1 MKRIISVFLLL
12 SALLLCGC
20 GTGSEKAASS
30 DAPEIT
36 IYSADA
42 NRFEDSLLPY
52 GTSAEDAYALMD
64 ATNDLPDDFS
74 VFHTQFEPVRSLY
87 GVEVITSAT
96 FTDGAVSA
104 VSYQPAANAESA
116 EAVLEEAIGWN
127 HRFLELFGEDGY
139 VTQELGTWENAGDVV
154 IPDGGLSSRSAWV
167 IGEPG
172 AQTKLVL
179 TLTANPGETP
189 RYSILIGTV

>member
-1 MKRIISVFLLL
+1 MKRIIFVFLLL
-12 SALLLCGC
+12 AALLLCGC
-20 GTGSEKAASS
+20 GTGSEKSASS
-30 DAPEIT
+30 DAPELT

-42 NRFEDSLLPY
+42 NRFEDALLPY
-52 GTSAEDAYALMD
+52 GTGAEDAYALMD
-64 ATNDLPDDFS
+64 ASNDLPDEAS

-87 GVEVITSAT
+87 GTEVITSAT
-96 FTDGAVSA
+96 FTDGAISA

-116 EAVLEEAIGWN
+116 EAVIEEAIGWN
-127 HRFLELFGEDGY
+127 RRFLELFGEDGY
-139 VTQELGTWENAGDVV
+139 MTQELGTWSSAADAV
-154 IPDGGLSSRSAWV
+154 IPDGGLSTHSAWV
-167 IGEPG
+167 FGEPG